1 MKRAMLA
8 LIRFYQRQISPWFP
22 RRCRISPLKPPC
34 CRYTPTCSQYALEAI
49 SRYGAMRGG
58 WLAFKRLMRC
68 NPFYKG
74 DYFDPVP
81 ELPAHPKG
89 GKL

>member
-22 RRCRISPLKPPC
+22 RRCRFS
-34 CRYTPTCSQYALEAI
+34 PTCSQYALEAI

-74 DYFDPVP
+74 DSFDPVP

>member
-22 RRCRISPLKPPC
+22 RRCRFS
-34 CRYTPTCSQYALEAI
+34 PTCSQYAL
-49 SRYGAMRGG
+49 GG
-58 WLAFKRLMRC
+58 WLAFKRLMQC
-68 NPFYKG
+68 NPFYRG

>member
-1 MKRAMLA
+1 MKKVFLS
-8 LIRFYQRQISPWFP
+8 LIRFYQRHISPNTKP
-22 RRCRISPLKPPC
+22 SCRFL
-34 CRYTPTCSQYALEAI
+34 PTCSNYALEAI
-49 SRYGAMRGG
+49 EKYGALKGG

-81 ELPAHPKG
+81 
-89 GKL
+89 

>member
-1 MKRAMLA
+1 
-8 LIRFYQRQISPWFP
+8 
-22 RRCRISPLKPPC
+22 
-34 CRYTPTCSQYALEAI
+34 
-49 SRYGAMRGG
+49 MRGG

>member
-1 MKRAMLA
+1 MYEACNAGPHPLLSAADLA
-8 LIRFYQRQISPWFP
+8 VVPAAVPLFSDLLAVRP
-22 RRCRISPLKPPC
+22 RGDLTLWRD
-34 CRYTPTCSQYALEAI
+34 A
-49 SRYGAMRGG
+49 
-58 WLAFKRLMRC
+58 AFKRLMRC